1 MTGTVERTPELVA
14 LETFQLALSLLL
26 NPYLSLS
33 SCVRRMWA
41 IFMTLSW
48 LNDVRMRRSARALFL
63 FDAHRVS
70 MAVGKNKRLT
80 KGKKGSKK
88 KM

>member
-1 MTGTVERTPELVA
+1 MAAYSVDSNLDDYSPERFYAHVHKYEARGAPS
-14 LETFQLALSLLL
+14 FSL
-26 NPYLSLS
+26 
-33 SCVRRMWA
+33 
-41 IFMTLSW
+41 II
-48 LNDVRMRRSARALFL
+48 
-63 FDAHRVS
+63 

>member
-1 MTGTVERTPELVA
+1 MEFCSIAHA
-14 LETFQLALSLLL
+14 LNTSRIRALLL
-26 NPYLSLS
+26 
-33 SCVRRMWA
+33 
-41 IFMTLSW
+41 I
-48 LNDVRMRRSARALFL
+48 
-63 FDAHRVS
+63 DAHVVG

>member
-1 MTGTVERTPELVA
+1 MVVV
-14 LETFQLALSLLL
+14 
-26 NPYLSLS
+26 S
-33 SCVRRMWA
+33 SV
-41 IFMTLSW
+41 
-48 LNDVRMRRSARALFL
+48 VRMRSNSLLAEGVFL
-63 FDAHRVS
+63 LIDAHPGS